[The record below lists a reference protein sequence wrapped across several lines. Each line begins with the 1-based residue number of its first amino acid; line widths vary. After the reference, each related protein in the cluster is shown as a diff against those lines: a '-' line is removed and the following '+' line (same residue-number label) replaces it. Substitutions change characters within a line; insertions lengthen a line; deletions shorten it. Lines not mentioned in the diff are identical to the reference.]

1 MERDHDAD
9 LESIIERLRE
19 LPREAEAGDDGWP
32 AVRERIEP
40 RGLRAVRAHPAWLR
54 AAAAV
59 VLFAAGGLGG
69 FFIARPDDDM
79 ATSATR
85 FDEALALAAEV
96 QRTGTEYVAA
106 LAAFAA
112 VVDSLSADVR
122 AQGRD
127 AAIAT
132 LFGAANELAVIGG
145 APDGV
150 IVPVSAGDRRSMRF

>member
-9 LESIIERLRE
+9 LGSILDRLRE
-19 LPREAEAGDDGWP
+19 LPREAAAGDDGWQG
-32 AVRERIEP
+32 VRERIDPGGP
-40 RGLRAVRAHPAWLR
+40 RGLWSRPAWLR

-59 VLFAAGGLGG
+59 ALFAAGGLGG
-69 FFIARPDDDM
+69 FFIAHSREDARAP
-79 ATSATR
+79 ASR

-145 APDGV
+145 TPDGV
-150 IVPVSAGDRRSMRF
+150 IVPVTAADRRPTRF

>member
-19 LPREAEAGDDGWP
+19 LPHEARTSEDGWP

-40 RGLRAVRAHPAWLR
+40 RGLRAVTAGPSWLR

-69 FFIARPDDDM
+69 FFIARADGDAGM
-79 ATSATR
+79 SASR

-112 VVDSLSADVR
+112 VVDSMSADVR
-122 AQGRD
+122 VQGRD

-145 APDGV
+145 PPDGV
-150 IVPVSAGDRRSMRF
+150 IVPVSAGDRRSTRF

>member
-19 LPREAEAGDDGWP
+19 LPREAKAGDDGWP
-32 AVRERIEP
+32 AVRERIAP
-40 RGLRAVRAHPAWLR
+40 QGLRVVATHPTWLR

-69 FFIARPDDDM
+69 FFIARTDGSEK
-79 ATSATR
+79 SASR

-150 IVPVSAGDRRSMRF
+150 IVPVSAADRRSTRF